1 MKSELRLKE
10 NYEFRRVFSRGKST
24 ATSRLVLYWLDNRR
38 PSFRVG
44 FSVSKKV
51 GNAVQRNRLK
61 RILRECFHR
70 LTPNLDEKSFDFVVV
85 ARQTSTD
92 SSYQE
97 LYDDVVKLL
106 HRAKIMV

>member
-1 MKSELRLKE
+1 MKPEHRLRE
-10 NYEFRRVFSRGKST
+10 NYEFRRVFGRGKST
-24 ATSRLVLYWLDNRR
+24 ATSRIVLYWMDNRR

-51 GNAVQRNRLK
+51 GNAVQRNRIK
-61 RILRECFHR
+61 RVLRECFHQ
-70 LTPNLDEKSFDFVVV
+70 LSPSLQEKSFDFVVV
-85 ARQTSTD
+85 ARQASTD

-106 HRAKIMV
+106 HRGKFMV